1 MSQKTLTDQL
11 CSMTKNQPYPKLRNL
26 IHRLK
31 ERKDDKSA
39 LQDAELCQNVLDLL
53 EAQDKMIR
61 HLRAD
66 RMATEIVQ
74 CHKESA
80 RIMGLRNVIKDII
93 DNVSASHP
101 KAKAS
106 IIQDKWIDKAKAELD
121 WSKK

>member
-39 LQDAELCQNVLDLL
+39 LQDAELCQKVLDLL

-66 RMATEIVQ
+66 RMATEIVK

>member
-1 MSQKTLTDQL
+1 
-11 CSMTKNQPYPKLRNL
+11 
-26 IHRLK
+26 
-31 ERKDDKSA
+31 
-39 LQDAELCQNVLDLL
+39 
-53 EAQDKMIR
+53 
-61 HLRAD
+61 
-66 RMATEIVQ
+66 MATEIVQ